1 MDTFNFIL
9 DNESVVIDTLQE
21 PPDYVGPNLN
31 QLVKTTRKK
40 FGEDILA
47 TYEKIGGANWLYT
60 QAMADPKAF
69 FELLKK
75 MIPNPTIGDAIADLT
90 IKLIDKYCDPAR
102 KGIPATSEQGTSGSG
117 QPDET
122 ATGGTPNLIEMYK
135 VPQDE

>member
-9 DNESVVIDTLQE
+9 DNESITIDAPQE

-47 TYEKIGGANWLYT
+47 TYERIGGANWLYT

-90 IKLIDKYCDPAR
+90 IKLIDKYCDTAR
-102 KGIPATSEQGTSGSG
+102 KGIPATSEQGSG

-122 ATGGTPNLIEMYK
+122 ATGGTPILIEMYK
-135 VPQDE
+135 ENDE